1 MANVRVDST
10 AYKVGAGDT
19 FATRYK
25 VVSLSATEKCGQF
38 LFGDESFRLCQG
50 EEVIK

>member
-10 AYKVGAGDT
+10 AYKVGEGDQ
-19 FATRYK
+19 FATSYK
-25 VVSLSATEKCGQF
+25 VVSLSESEGCGQF
-38 LFGDESFRLCQG
+38 LFGDEPFRLCQG